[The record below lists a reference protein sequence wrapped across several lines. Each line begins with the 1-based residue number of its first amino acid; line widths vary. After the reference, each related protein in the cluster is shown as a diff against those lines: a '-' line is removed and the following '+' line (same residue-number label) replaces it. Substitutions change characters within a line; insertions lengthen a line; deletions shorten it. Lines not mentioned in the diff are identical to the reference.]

1 MALFDPA
8 GWCHHYAAALGGD
21 EGECA
26 RMQRVYEHFL
36 ARQRQ
41 FAAVL
46 EAHGIPV
53 LYVHCSGAQDARTL
67 LRQELE

>member
-1 MALFDPA
+1 
-8 GWCHHYAAALGGD
+8 
-21 EGECA
+21 
-26 RMQRVYEHFL
+26 MQRVYDHFL

-53 LYVHCSGAQDARTL
+53 LYVHCNGAQDARTL